1 MDGTTQ
7 LLARWRDGDETAV
20 HELIA
25 AHVPA
30 VYAMVRARLGDALR
44 QKLDSGDVVQDAIL
58 EFLRHGPAVPPV
70 DAEHLRALL
79 ARIVCNTICDRS
91 KWFQAARRRM
101 GSERGLTT
109 TQGAALP
116 ANAPDPA
123 VEAMRADMAARLR
136 LAMELL
142 AEQDRKVVVMREWQA
157 LPFAQIADE
166 LGGNEESARGAYRR
180 AVERLRARMAE
191 LRTGGLPAALAA
203 AEAEGEGD
211 EFAAG

>member
-7 LLARWRDGDETAV
+7 LLARWRDGDEHAV

-25 AHVPA
+25 NHVPA
-30 VYAMVRARLGDALR
+30 VYEMVRARLGDGLR

-70 DAEHLRALL
+70 DSTHLRALL

-101 GSERGLTT
+101 GSERGLTS

-116 ANAPDPA
+116 ANAPDPVA
-123 VEAMRADMAARLR
+123 QAARTEMAARLR
-136 LAMELL
+136 LSMELL
-142 AEQDRKVVVMREWQA
+142 SEVDRRVVVLREWQG

-166 LGGNEESARGAYRR
+166 LGGNEEAARGAYRR
-180 AVERLRARMAE
+180 AMERLRARMAE
-191 LRTGGLPAALAA
+191 LRVGGLPVALAA
-203 AEAEGEGD
+203 AESEAAAPDAEAD
-211 EFAAG
+211 